1 MGKQQVASFWAQ
13 RCSSST
19 KQRGEG
25 VRVPTA
31 LAGGEMV
38 GLLHPPGYCHSAPR
52 LGQLGSGGSREKKKT
67 KLKQDI
73 PDFASHQNSAS
84 PSMARGPCDSPTVP
98 FGGQSPMPYGFP
110 LYWGPSSVLPGGK
123 EKCVHRCLILP
134 PSLTHPVWLGK

>member
-1 MGKQQVASFWAQ
+1 MGKQQVASFWAP

-25 VRVPTA
+25 VRLPIA
-31 LAGGEMV
+31 LAGAEMV

-52 LGQLGSGGSREKKKT
+52 LGQLGSGGSGEKKET

-84 PSMARGPCDSPTVP
+84 PSVARGPCDSPTVP
-98 FGGQSPMPYGFP
+98 FGARAQCLMDSP
-110 LYWGPSSVLPGGK
+110 YWGPSSVLPGGK
-123 EKCVHRCLILP
+123 EKCGHRCLILP
-134 PSLTHPVWLGK
+134 PSLTHPVCLGK